1 MLSERLLNPVNT
13 SWTDADSYTQ
23 HTPISF
29 HWHGTQPSEHLLD
42 WRRQLHTTHSNQLPL
57 TRHSTQWTPP
67 GLTQTATH
75 ETLQSASTDT
85 ANMFH
90 PHWWESALISDLWS
104 VLKVMSEPRVSQPI
118 SPSILSAGE
127 LQHVQDPAQ
136 CMLPQVIQRGQYSWP
151 CMACTEDWDCHQDL
165 LHVVILVILQLLS
178 HLQQFRN
185 IDGTEIILYG
195 ILSKLN

>member
-1 MLSERLLNPVNT
+1 MRERTECCDISRWEPWNNADERL
-13 SWTDADSYTQ
+13 YTQ
-23 HTPISF
+23 SA
-29 HWHGTQPSEHLLD
+29 PSVIRCFQRD
-42 WRRQLHTTHSNQLPL
+42 Y
-57 TRHSTQWTPP
+57 STQWTPP